1 LPRLIEGNAVWG
13 DQRDSSFLPAVPYR
27 NRRLGHYWTSD
38 SYFQPKFKGGWQM
51 RTILTKALIALAIT
65 TIGALGADNSI
76 GTWKLNAETSKYTP
90 APMPVKSLTVTREAS
105 DGGMKVT
112 ITGEQADGTAINATY
127 TIKYDGKGV
136 QVTGNSP
143 YDTIAVKQVNDNTL
157 TDTRNQTVGR
167 YHATSRI
174 VVSNDGKTMTTS
186 TKGTNGEGKEFTSTF
201 VFVKQ

>member
-1 LPRLIEGNAVWG
+1 
-13 DQRDSSFLPAVPYR
+13 
-27 NRRLGHYWTSD
+27 
-38 SYFQPKFKGGWQM
+38 M

-65 TIGALGADNSI
+65 TVAAFGADNTL
-76 GTWKLNAETSKYTP
+76 GTWKLDVAKSKYTP
-90 APMPVKSLTVTREAS
+90 APMPIKSLTVTREAS
-105 DGGMKVT
+105 DGGVKVT

-167 YHATSRI
+167 YHATSRT
-174 VVSNDGKTMTTS
+174 VVSNGGKTMTTT
-186 TKGTNGEGKEFTSTF
+186 TKGTNADGKKFTQIL
-201 VFVKQ
+201 VFDKQ